1 MAIITI
7 IKGDR
12 RRQCVEKDFAHFAA
26 RGFEKA
32 DAPASDGRARPPGA
46 PSEGKA
52 KRPADPVAA
61 PACPAVAAPAFAK
74 PASVGVGRS
83 RRGVTARPCSPTVS

>member
-7 IKGDR
+7 IKGTR

-26 RGFEKA
+26 RGFEKE
-32 DAPASDGRARPPGA
+32 GRT
-46 PSEGKA
+46 

-61 PACPAVAAPAFAK
+61 PVCPAVVAPAFAK
-74 PASVGVGRS
+74 PASVGVGRL
-83 RRGVTARPCSPTVS
+83 RRGVTARSCSPTVS

>member
-7 IKGDR
+7 IKDDR
-12 RRQCVEKDFAHFAA
+12 RRQCVEADFAHFAA
-26 RGFEKA
+26 RGFEKE
-32 DAPASDGRARPPGA
+32 GRT
-46 PSEGKA
+46 

>member
-12 RRQCVEKDFAHFAA
+12 RRQCLEKDFAHFAA
-26 RGFEKA
+26 RGFEKE
-32 DAPASDGRARPPGA
+32 GRT
-46 PSEGKA
+46 
-52 KRPADPVAA
+52 KRPTQPVAV

-74 PASVGVGRS
+74 PASVGVGRL
-83 RRGVTARPCSPTVS
+83 RRGVTARSCSPTVF